1 MPPDLQEGNIAPTDT
16 ALEAKANEDKTKA
29 KNLDTFFM
37 INLLFNIKYVYCI
50 IMFI

>member
-29 KNLDTFFM
+29 KNMDIVIFK
-37 INLLFNIKYVYCI
+37 NK
-50 IMFI
+50 